1 MLHSFTLCLGYFLY
15 LGALHAFHAF
25 LVSEYKCGEIIF
37 LPFSP
42 SKGSEST
49 EVMVLCPQLYNG
61 EPSHVLQSTSKHSRK
76 KKKSWLSYS
85 ASVCVPKCCWTGSEL
100 LSVKIKSELRSW
112 STPSTPTAGGCSVFR
127 ARVEQVQINHPEI
140 ILMCLNSALMMS

>member
-25 LVSEYKCGEIIF
+25 LASEYKCGEIIF

-76 KKKSWLSYS
+76 KKNLD
-85 ASVCVPKCCWTGSEL
+85 CLIL
-100 LSVKIKSELRSW
+100 LQ
-112 STPSTPTAGGCSVFR
+112 SVFPSV
-127 ARVEQVQINHPEI
+127 AGQDLSFFQ
-140 ILMCLNSALMMS
+140 